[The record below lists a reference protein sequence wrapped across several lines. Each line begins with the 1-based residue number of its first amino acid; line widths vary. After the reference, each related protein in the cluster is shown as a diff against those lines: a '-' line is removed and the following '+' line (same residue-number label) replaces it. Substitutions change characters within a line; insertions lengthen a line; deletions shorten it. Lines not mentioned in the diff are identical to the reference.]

1 MRFIEKCGPA
11 AKNLA
16 FTEHSYNDSS
26 LACAQ
31 IHRSLQKDMPFSD
44 NINLLSQITLP
55 TNVISG
61 CIRFNPYQIG
71 NFLKVIFLDPLKK
84 STAFE
89 KMDSL

>member
-31 IHRSLQKDMPFSD
+31 IHRSLQKDMPFSN
-44 NINLLSQITLP
+44 NINFLSQIPLP
-55 TNVISG
+55 ENVISG
-61 CIRFNPYQIG
+61 GIGFNLKQIG
-71 NFLKVIFLDPLKK
+71 KFLKVIFMESLKK
-84 STAFE
+84 STAF
-89 KMDSL
+89 

>member
-31 IHRSLQKDMPFSD
+31 IHRSLQKDMPFSN
-44 NINLLSQITLP
+44 NIDRLSQITLP
-55 TNVISG
+55 KNVISG
-61 CIRFNPYQIG
+61 GIGFNPKQIG
-71 NFLKVIFLDPLKK
+71 KFLKVIFMEPLKK
-84 STAFE
+84 STAF
-89 KMDSL
+89 